1 MENYITVYNKIHCE
15 KPYWF
20 FKKKNELNKKVE
32 FLKLYKCNLLKVTEL
47 SPSNTDTSLHL
58 NLLLCEMKITTHEMF
73 GVVQQLWLVLILLFI
88 ISSTVLCFEDG
99 LTLADKAVYAH
110 NKVKNKNQL
119 KQINLFTL

>member
-1 MENYITVYNKIHCE
+1 MKNLIGSL
-15 KPYWF
+15 
-20 FKKKNELNKKVE
+20 KKKNELNKKVE

-73 GVVQQLWLVLILLFI
+73 GVVQQLWLVVMLLFI